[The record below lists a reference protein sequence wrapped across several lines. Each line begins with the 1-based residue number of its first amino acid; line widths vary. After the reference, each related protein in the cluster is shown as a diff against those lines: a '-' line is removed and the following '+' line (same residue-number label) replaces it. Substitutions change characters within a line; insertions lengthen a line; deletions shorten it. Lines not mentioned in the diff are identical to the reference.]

1 MGIGTIV
8 ILGIFGYIGYELY
21 TKNKE
26 QINSFI
32 KKTKN
37 NKTTLEKIERE
48 LEINH
53 QQILLLKKEKE
64 TIKRNKQLKEKLKEQ
79 NNIINKL
86 NKDIER
92 ELNKNE
98 KM

>member
-37 NKTTLEKIERE
+37 NKTTLGKIERE